1 MTQSSGLVK
10 LVDVSS
16 YWEGID
22 VPVSLIE
29 LGPVKP
35 GHSKIAEADP
45 GIQEYIAKK
54 LVVEP
59 GYIYLHINAMGAG
72 EYYGSNK
79 NGDYFPEEQ
88 LKKYH
93 KTFESDGY
101 IYRHHINKDPA
112 KSLGRVIFSVYND
125 RMHRVEL
132 IAKVS
137 KELGAEIESNIL
149 AGIYPLTSMGC
160 KTPFDVC
167 SICGNKAH
175 TRAAY
180 CEHISGGI
188 NRLLPDGRKVMA
200 LNLGPLK
207 FFDLSLVL
215 RPADVTSS
223 VLAKVAHAC
232 QAVLSVDMAA
242 AEGLT
247 ARDEKLV
254 KSAEVLKKAALRKMS
269 ELIKEVEG
277 GEVMG
282 TYGDVSDVLDKV
294 QEPSLDLIPTLV
306 QFPLSETLNAFAE
319 LGMAPSVK
327 FMAELFAQKLAGPAG
342 AGVGRDAEAA
352 TLSLPPSKLSLK
364 QAFEILEMEPVEES
378 PANSI
383 IVNLLRSNSDA
394 SLFAPAIEKR
404 AYMYGGYMQAQ
415 YMQQLPNYVNMSQTA
430 IQKKQEEL
438 RAQAAPAAGNS
449 MLTTLLALGGAAI
462 LSRMYISALVNEKVE
477 AAKRDLL
484 IAQHLNSRAKIDFEK
499 TAEFASA
506 MIDAS
511 TKASYYRNHKA
522 LK

>member
-1 MTQSSGLVK
+1 MSQTGLIK

-29 LGPVKP
+29 IGPGKL
-35 GHSKIAEADP
+35 GHSKVAETDP
-45 GIQEYIAKK
+45 GIREYVATK

-112 KSLGRVIFSVYND
+112 KSLGKVIFSVYNE

-137 KELGAEIESNIL
+137 KDLGLEIESNIA
-149 AGIYPLTSMGC
+149 AGVYPLTSMGC

-180 CEHISGGI
+180 CEHIANGV
-188 NRLLPDGRKVMA
+188 NKLLPDGRKVMA

-207 FFDLSLVL
+207 FFDLSIVL

-223 VLAKVAHAC
+223 VLAKVAQHA
-232 QAVLSVDMAA
+232 VGYLSVDVAA
-242 AEGLT
+242 AEGWT
-247 ARDEKLV
+247 PREEKLV
-254 KSAEVLKKAALRKMS
+254 KFAEVLKKAAIRKVS

-277 GEVMG
+277 GEVMD
-282 TYGDVSDVLDKV
+282 TLGDVSEVMDQV
-294 QEPSLDLIPTLV
+294 QDPSLKLIPTLV
-306 QFPLSETLNAFAE
+306 KFPLSETLNAFAE

-327 FMAELFAQKLAGPAG
+327 FMAELFAQKLAGTAG
-342 AGVGRDAEAA
+342 AGVGEAAEEA
-352 TLSLPPSKLSLK
+352 TLSLPPSQLSLK
-364 QAFEILEMEPVEES
+364 QAFDILEMEPVEET

-383 IVNLLRSNSDA
+383 LVNLIRNSSDA
-394 SLFAPAIEKR
+394 SLFGEEIEKR
-404 AYMYGGYMQAQ
+404 AYLYNGYMGAQ
-415 YMQQLPNYVNMSQTA
+415 YMQQLPNYVNMTQSQVAQRQAET
-430 IQKKQEEL
+430 
-438 RAQAAPAAGNS
+438 RAQAAPPQGQS

-462 LSRMYISALVNEKVE
+462 LSRMYISSLVDEKVA

-484 IAQHLNSRAKIDFEK
+484 VAQHLNSRAKIDFEK
-499 TAEFASA
+499 TAEFASS
-506 MIDAS
+506 MIDAC

>member
-1 MTQSSGLVK
+1 MSPTGLVK

-22 VPVSLIE
+22 APVSLIE

-35 GHSKIAEADP
+35 GHSKIAETDP
-45 GIQEYIAKK
+45 GIQEYISNQLK
-54 LVVEP
+54 VEP
-59 GYIYLHINAMGAG
+59 GFIYLHINALGAG

-137 KELGAEIESNIL
+137 KELGAEIESNIA

-160 KTPFDVC
+160 KTPFDIC

-180 CEHISGGI
+180 CTHISSGV
-188 NRLLPDGRKVMA
+188 NKLMPDGRKVMA
-200 LNLGPLK
+200 LNLGPLG
-207 FFDLSLVL
+207 FFDLSIVL

-223 VLAKVAHAC
+223 VLAKVAHA
-232 QAVLSVDMAA
+232 QSVLSVDMAT
-242 AEGLT
+242 AEGLV
-247 ARDEKLV
+247 ARESRIV
-254 KSAEVLKKAALRKMS
+254 KSAEILKKSAIRKLS
-269 ELIKEVEG
+269 ELVKEVEG
-277 GEVMG
+277 GEVMN
-282 TYGDVSDVLDKV
+282 TLGDVSEVMDNV
-294 QEPSLDLIPTLV
+294 QDPSLKLVPTLV
-306 QFPLSETLNAFAE
+306 KFPLSETLNAFAE

-327 FMAELFAQKLAGPAG
+327 FMAELFAQKLAGAAG
-342 AGVGRDAEAA
+342 AGVGEAAEEA
-352 TLSLPPSKLSLK
+352 TLSLPPSSLSLK
-364 QAFEILEMEPVEES
+364 QAFEILEMEPVEEL

-383 IVNLLRSNSDA
+383 LVNLIRNSSDA
-394 SLFAPAIEKR
+394 SLFGEAIEKR
-404 AYMYGGYMQAQ
+404 ASMYGGYMNAQ
-415 YMQQLPNYVNMSQTA
+415 YMQQLPNYVNMTTTQVA
-430 IQKKQEEL
+430 QRQAEL
-438 RAQAAPAAGNS
+438 KAQAAPQQGQS

-462 LSRMYISALVNEKVE
+462 LSRMYISSLVDEKVA

-499 TAEFASA
+499 TAEFASS
-506 MIDAS
+506 MIDAC